1 MTDTTTTPAPRG
13 DGTAAG
19 GEHGGASAGGH
30 DDPVRRDVVASMQRL
45 TTESQRVAQA
55 FAGQQGLGHIDL
67 EALLHVMQ
75 AEQRGDPVTSGRLGD
90 LLGVTSGAA
99 TGVIDR
105 LERAGH
111 VHRSRD
117 DADRRR
123 VLVHYSE
130 AARAVAGQFFGPLG
144 RLSATVM
151 DQFDAAELRTVQ
163 RFLADMSVAMAEHAR
178 GTGTGDRSAASAS
191 ASAAAAAGART
202 PDSPTAPGAAR

>member
-1 MTDTTTTPAPRG
+1 MPDPALP
-13 DGTAAG
+13 
-19 GEHGGASAGGH
+19 
-30 DDPVRRDVVASMQRL
+30 RRDAARAEVVSHLQSL
-45 TTESQRVAQA
+45 TTGSQRVAQA
-55 FAGQQGLGHIDL
+55 FAARHGLGQIDL
-67 EALLHVMQ
+67 EALLAVME
-75 AEQRGDPVTSGRLGD
+75 AERAGDPLTSGRLGEA
-90 LLGVTSGAA
+90 LGVTSGAA

-178 GTGTGDRSAASAS
+178 STGDRTAAASAAG
-191 ASAAAAAGART
+191 ASAPT

>member
-19 GEHGGASAGGH
+19 GDHGGASAGAH
-30 DDPVRRDVVASMQRL
+30 DDVVRRDVVASMQRL

-151 DQFDAAELRTVQ
+151 DQFDAVELRTVQ

-178 GTGTGDRSAASAS
+178 STGDRSGA
-191 ASAAAAAGART
+191 ASAAAPAGISAPT
-202 PDSPTAPGAAR
+202 PASPTPPGAAR

>member
-1 MTDTTTTPAPRG
+1 MTDPTTTATPAP
-13 DGTAAG
+13 
-19 GEHGGASAGGH
+19 GGH
-30 DDPVRRDVVASMQRL
+30 DAERPRAHDDVVRRDVVASMQRL

-75 AEQRGDPVTSGRLGD
+75 AEQRGDPVTSGRLGE

-117 DADRRR
+117 DVDRRR

-144 RLSATVM
+144 RLSGAVM
-151 DQFDAAELRTVQ
+151 DRFDDAELRTVQ

-178 GTGTGDRSAASAS
+178 GATASA
-191 ASAAAAAGART
+191 

>member
-1 MTDTTTTPAPRG
+1 MTDTTTTPAPQG
-13 DGTAAG
+13 DGTVAG
-19 GEHGGASAGGH
+19 GAHGGALAGGH
-30 DDPVRRDVVASMQRL
+30 AGAHDDVVRRDVVASMQRL

-151 DQFDAAELRTVQ
+151 DQFDATELRTVQ

-178 GTGTGDRSAASAS
+178 GTGDRS
-191 ASAAAAAGART
+191 ASAAAGASAPT

>member
-1 MTDTTTTPAPRG
+1 MTDTTTTPGPRG
-13 DGTAAG
+13 GGTAAD
-19 GEHGGASAGGH
+19 GEHGGAHTGAH

-111 VHRSRD
+111 VNRSRD

-163 RFLADMSVAMAEHAR
+163 RFLADMSDAMAEHAR
-178 GTGTGDRSAASAS
+178 STGDRSAA
-191 ASAAAAAGART
+191 ASAAGASAPP
-202 PDSPTAPGAAR
+202 PDTPTAPGAAR

>member
-1 MTDTTTTPAPRG
+1 MTDPTTTPARRG
-13 DGTAAG
+13 DGPERPG
-19 GEHGGASAGGH
+19 VH
-30 DDPVRRDVVASMQRL
+30 DDPVRRDVVSSIQRL

-75 AEQRGDPVTSGRLGD
+75 AEQRGDPVTSGRLGE

-111 VHRSRD
+111 VRRSRD

-123 VLVHYSE
+123 VLVHHSE

-151 DQFDAAELRTVQ
+151 DQFDDAELRTVQ

-178 GTGTGDRSAASAS
+178 SAEARPAASDPA
-191 ASAAAAAGART
+191 

>member
-1 MTDTTTTPAPRG
+1 MTDPTTTPARRG
-13 DGTAAG
+13 DGPERPG
-19 GEHGGASAGGH
+19 VH
-30 DDPVRRDVVASMQRL
+30 DDPVRRDVVAS
-45 TTESQRVAQA
+45 
-55 FAGQQGLGHIDL
+55 AGQQGLGHIDL

-75 AEQRGDPVTSGRLGD
+75 AEQRGDPVTSGRLGE

-111 VHRSRD
+111 VRRSRD

-151 DQFDAAELRTVQ
+151 DQFDDAELRTVQ

-178 GTGTGDRSAASAS
+178 STEARPTAP
-191 ASAAAAAGART
+191 AAA